1 MKRKIKISGT
11 GAYLP
16 EMVVDAEEMDELIG
30 DIIIFIV
37 LLFLTQKENLFT
49 KSVSSLFLIH
59 EKGD

>member
-37 LLFLTQKENLFT
+37 LLFLTQKENPFT
-49 KSVSSLFLIH
+49 KSVSSLFLIYK
-59 EKGD
+59 KGD

>member
-16 EMVVDAEEMDELIG
+16 EMIVDAEEMDELIG

-37 LLFLTQKENLFT
+37 LLFLTQKENPFT